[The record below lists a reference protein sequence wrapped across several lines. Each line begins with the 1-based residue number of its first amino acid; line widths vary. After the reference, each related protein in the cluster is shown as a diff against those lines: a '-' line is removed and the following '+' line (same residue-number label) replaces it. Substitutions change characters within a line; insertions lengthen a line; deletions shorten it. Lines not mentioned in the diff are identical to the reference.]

1 MDNYVPPVIEP
12 PKTVIG
18 IGGREIG
25 VLGATAFVV
34 LLIII
39 MPAPMLVKVGFG
51 VLLGGFGVALAF
63 GREPKSGKTAEAYI
77 AQILHFYK
85 RSRFHQ
91 RGAVAMDIPAQ
102 KTFIPAPAFVAPD
115 PEPTLEPGSG
125 DRKPLFT
132 MPPLPL
138 NVGMFFSIFSLAF
151 LATLLTWLW
160 LGGYQE
166 LSLYIKPLF

>member
-1 MDNYVPPVIEP
+1 MDHYVPPVIEP

-51 VLLGGFGVALAF
+51 VLLGGLGVALAF

-91 RGAVAMDIPAQ
+91 RGAVAMDMPAQ
-102 KTFIPAPAFVAPD
+102 KTFIPAPAFVESD
-115 PEPTLEPGSG
+115 VSMDSESSG
-125 DRKPLFT
+125 RKPLFT